1 MAKTTK
7 TAAKTARGG
16 RRTVTGAI
24 ADSFD
29 NAVRI
34 ARTVTAATFDAII
47 GGTGTNGSA
56 HASSVTHAARNVC
69 RFTGRRVMA
78 VQNDT
83 LRRNVEWQLDDVQ
96 LLALWRMCF
105 PSASGRVFAA
115 PLRDAVGIVNGVRAH
130 YNRDGHGDP
139 AGKPA
144 VESVRY
150 GTKPTFAPVAP
161 AVTPAPAPSV
171 ARLRAAV
178 ARERSR
184 AEHAES
190 RNRKS
195 A

>member
-7 TAAKTARGG
+7 TAAKTTARGG
-16 RRTVTGAI
+16 RRTVGGMI
-24 ADSFD
+24 ADTFD

-34 ARTVTAATFDAII
+34 ARTVTVTTFDAII
-47 GGTGTNGSA
+47 GGTGANGTA
-56 HASSVTHAARNVC
+56 HASPVTHAARNVC

-83 LRRNVEWQLDDVQ
+83 LRRNVSWQLDDVQ

-144 VESVRY
+144 TESVRY
-150 GTKPTFAPVAP
+150 GTKPAFTPVASAVTTASAKPAARTRKPVAP
-161 AVTPAPAPSV
+161 GVPGG
-171 ARLRAAV
+171 RLVKRPFAA
-178 ARERSR
+178 
-184 AEHAES
+184 
-190 RNRKS
+190 
-195 A
+195 